1 MLVLLYQLHQHYQ
14 FVEQITPI
22 NCESTSTV
30 PSNVISPVAVS
41 LASLLINEEAC
52 KLSTVSAFEP
62 VDVKNP
68 LSLLSN
74 EIFKHLH
81 FNSSIENNVFI
92 SRCTTIS
99 YNIIRICTIINLS
112 INQSTLTKFVSDEI
126 STEVKNPLSLL
137 KSLNVISD
145 ISFLLSAP
153 LSNKINSS
161 LSYQ

>member
-1 MLVLLYQLHQHYQ
+1 MNKVSVPLSSIIKSSPLPNRISSSSAKSIAPLTFKVESTVKFVNLPLLNVSAAVPTSPTLSVCGTI
-14 FVEQITPI
+14 FAPAL

-74 EIFKHLH
+74 EIFKLPNATL
-81 FNSSIENNVFI
+81 FTPPVSENNTVELLVGVPLLAPA
-92 SRCTTIS
+92 TT
-99 YNIIRICTIINLS
+99 LS
-112 INQSTLTKFVSDEI
+112 EFV
-126 STEVKNPLSLL
+126 L
-137 KSLNVISD
+137 
-145 ISFLLSAP
+145 
-153 LSNKINSS
+153 
-161 LSYQ
+161 